1 METHSV
7 RCEAPVNYRIDSGG
21 QIFLPVRT
29 TLRGTGSPGLATDGE
44 IHGIEWLTISQN
56 VNALFTEKGA
66 SSCVK
71 CDAAFKTAYISHY
84 WFKKLQISLGGTVNI
99 QSSNK
104 NVSSNAVN
112 LHLLEASLEYSG
124 SLKPDAVKIF
134 TDYLSIEFDAKVDG
148 SGLGWQAQKG
158 PGFRPGC
165 SSQAGAGHG
174 GGGGS
179 GYWSG
184 CGSSCN
190 VRGGTVVFKTCFDPY
205 GITNN
210 EGAFYVCH
218 PQLVIYV
225 HKYTK

>member
-1 METHSV
+1 M
-7 RCEAPVNYRIDSGG
+7 NYRIDTGG

-29 TLRGTGSPGLATDGE
+29 TLRGTGSPGLAADGE
-44 IHGIEWLTISQN
+44 IHGIEWLRISQN
-56 VNALFTEKGA
+56 VKALFTEKGA
-66 SSCVK
+66 SSCFK
-71 CDAAFKTAYISHY
+71 CDAASKTAYISHY
-84 WFKKLQISLGGTVNI
+84 WFEKLQISLGGSVNI
-99 QSSNK
+99 QSSNQ

-112 LHLLEASLEYSG
+112 LHLLKASLEYTG

-134 TDYLSIEFDAKVDG
+134 TEYLSIEFDAKVDG

-158 PGFRPGC
+158 PGSRGGC

-184 CGSSCN
+184 CRSSCS
-190 VRGGTVVFKTCFDPY
+190 VRGGRMVLKTRFDPY
-205 GITNN
+205 GIYKDND
-210 EGAFYVCH
+210 GVFYACH

-225 HKYTK
+225 QKCTK

>member
-7 RCEAPVNYRIDSGG
+7 RCEAPVNYRIDTGG
-21 QIFLPVRT
+21 QIFLPIRT
-29 TLRGTGSPGLATDGE
+29 TLRGTGSPGLTVNGE
-44 IHGIEWLTISQN
+44 IHGIEWLRISQN

-99 QSSNK
+99 QSSNQI
-104 NVSSNAVN
+104 VSSNAVN
-112 LHLLEASLEYSG
+112 LHLLEASLEYTG

-134 TDYLSIEFDAKVDG
+134 TEYLSIEFDAKVDG

-158 PGFRPGC
+158 PGFRAGC

-184 CGSSCN
+184 CGSCS
-190 VRGGTVVFKTCFDPY
+190 VQGGTVVLKTRFDPY
-205 GITNN
+205 SIYKDK
-210 EGAFYVCH
+210 EGPFHACH

-225 HKYTK
+225 RKCTK